1 MYNSY
6 FQWHKPKE
14 CEHAKNFLTS
24 SEGVCVHCVAS
35 SIRVNRMC
43 NNNWTEWCF
52 LSCLSTYFL
61 HLLTMLTQA
70 KLFHH
75 HLLIFLPFQMAF
87 VWDTQTKFQL
97 LLFFFSV
104 CRLVIGPPKRSE
116 WKHFLHTHLIE
127 TWWEFFR
134 ESFKW
139 DWIDLGVL
147 LILWGRWRL
156 ICDITITFTPA
167 LNLNALRRI
176 SLPCSHSVLYK
187 GTPSLS
193 KMCLS
198 DTLTDYSFKKKPP
211 LTIQKKSPFFLWV
224 INEWRKCLFLSS
236 VNW

>member
-1 MYNSY
+1 M
-6 FQWHKPKE
+6 
-14 CEHAKNFLTS
+14 FLVLFIHILS
-24 SEGVCVHCVAS
+24 SPPDDADSSKALSSPSFDLFAISNGFCLRCPDKISAS
-35 SIRVNRMC
+35 
-43 NNNWTEWCF
+43 
-52 LSCLSTYFL
+52 
-61 HLLTMLTQA
+61 
-70 KLFHH
+70 
-75 HLLIFLPFQMAF
+75 LI
-87 VWDTQTKFQL
+87 
-97 LLFFFSV
+97 FFSV

-116 WKHFLHTHLIE
+116 RRHFLHTHLIE

-198 DTLTDYSFKKKPP
+198 DTLTDYSLKKTP

>member
-1 MYNSY
+1 MPRQNFSFSY
-6 FQWHKPKE
+6 
-14 CEHAKNFLTS
+14 
-24 SEGVCVHCVAS
+24 
-35 SIRVNRMC
+35 
-43 NNNWTEWCF
+43 
-52 LSCLSTYFL
+52 
-61 HLLTMLTQA
+61 
-70 KLFHH
+70 
-75 HLLIFLPFQMAF
+75 
-87 VWDTQTKFQL
+87 
-97 LLFFFSV
+97 FFSV

-116 WKHFLHTHLIE
+116 RKHFLHTHLIE

-198 DTLTDYSFKKKPP
+198 DTLTDYSLKKKTP
-211 LTIQKKSPFFLWV
+211 LTIQKKSPFLLWV